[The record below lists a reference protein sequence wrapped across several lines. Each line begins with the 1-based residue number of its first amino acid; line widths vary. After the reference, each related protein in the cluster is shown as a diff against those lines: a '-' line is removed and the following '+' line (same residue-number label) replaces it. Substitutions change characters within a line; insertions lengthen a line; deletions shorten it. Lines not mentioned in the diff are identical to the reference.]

1 MARKQSAVDGWR
13 LHLCVALVLC
23 PTLGNPTASLAQGL
37 QRAAVLLPIL
47 PGERERWAQPRP
59 EPVTLD
65 LPGWTMRSS
74 PPDTSL
80 PNQRIIGF
88 TRDTCDVQL
97 LRFWDYAL
105 TDGGPMSLKGS
116 RSVTVAGR
124 QIELHATSVF
134 EGMPREVQVLWL
146 EGKGYDVK
154 YIVRLRFEH
163 CSDDAVEEVL
173 HRVEVHW

>member
-1 MARKQSAVDGWR
+1 MSRKQSAVDGWR

-65 LPGWTMRSS
+65 LPGWTMQSF

-105 TDGGPMSLKGS
+105 TDGGPMSLKLPGRNAMEIES
-116 RSVTVAGR
+116 RSTISAIAITAPKR
-124 QIELHATSVF
+124 IT
-134 EGMPREVQVLWL
+134 
-146 EGKGYDVK
+146 
-154 YIVRLRFEH
+154 RF
-163 CSDDAVEEVL
+163 SPTTKPL
-173 HRVEVHW
+173 I

>member
-1 MARKQSAVDGWR
+1 MPQKQSVLHGWR

-23 PTLGNPTASLAQGL
+23 PTLGNPTASLAQVL
-37 QRAAVLLPIL
+37 QRVAVLLPIL

-65 LPGWTMRSS
+65 LPGWTMWSV

-88 TRDTCDVQL
+88 TRGTCDVQL
-97 LRFWDYAL
+97 IRFWDRAL

-116 RSVTVAGR
+116 RPVTVAGR
-124 QIELHATSVF
+124 QIELHTTSVF
-134 EGMPREVQVLWL
+134 EGRTRDVQVMWL
-146 EGKGYDVK
+146 EGKGYDVE
-154 YIVRLRFEH
+154 YMVRLRFEH
-163 CSDDAVEEVL
+163 CSNDAVEEVL
-173 HRVEVHW
+173 RRVEVHW